1 MSKPAQWFN
10 PAAFMLQ
17 PVGTLGNV
25 GRDSLTGPGYIN
37 FDFALH
43 KNTKVGFLGESGNI
57 EFRAE
62 AFNIVNHPNL
72 GMPNISTF
80 AGALT
85 DAETVA
91 PLSTAGQVTSTAGT
105 SRQIELALRI
115 SF

>member
-1 MSKPAQWFN
+1 
-10 PAAFMLQ
+10 
-17 PVGTLGNV
+17 V
-25 GRDSLTGPGYIN
+25 GPGYIS
-37 FDFALH
+37 FDFGLH

-57 EFRAE
+57 EIRAE

-85 DAETVA
+85 DAVTVA
-91 PLSTAGQVTSTAGT
+91 PLSTAGQITSTAGT